1 MLSFADRRDRAQCAP
16 CTTPRQRA
24 AELQARGEID
34 AASRILGTLCGYG
47 DEDYG
52 DEDENGGAGEVR
64 PNAAADFA
72 QLLEICG
79 RHERAVE
86 ILRSVSKQC
95 DVSGEEAYLCKL
107 LLLKLL
113 FTRPR
118 PLHRK
123 DLPEMLA
130 LIASLTSKRT
140 ALGNAGKDTKHGVF
154 KSHWSYFLMIKGLL
168 SRERRLPSHL
178 QLFYVG
184 TENAEKEEDNVYC
197 VGDSHVVS
205 MGHRRIR
212 RDGEWRRIIP
222 WVVTGLKAWHVH
234 LGSAYFTGENLR
246 RALIAILKASEQ
258 ESPESPAGSE
268 PAAISSSRDPAANKR
283 KTECLLSAGE
293 IDVREGIGHAIECG
307 KYQDLR
313 TAVHHTVTSY
323 VKAIAALIKDIDPAR
338 RLKVFFLPVLPHAR
352 RRGNAGRFK
361 NRASRRTLQQMWN
374 KKLAEVLVPG
384 KVGQEEAGTRERD
397 FSFPQLSFLN
407 IAGDFEEN
415 AGPFLRPELSLDDGT
430 HANAKAVQIIQRGI
444 QALT

>member
-52 DEDENGGAGEVR
+52 DEDDEDENGGAGEVR

-154 KSHWSYFLMIKGLL
+154 KSHWSYFLMIKG
-168 SRERRLPSHL
+168 S
-178 QLFYVG
+178 
-184 TENAEKEEDNVYC
+184 T
-197 VGDSHVVS
+197 
-205 MGHRRIR
+205 
-212 RDGEWRRIIP
+212 
-222 WVVTGLKAWHVH
+222 
-234 LGSAYFTGENLR
+234 
-246 RALIAILKASEQ
+246 
-258 ESPESPAGSE
+258 
-268 PAAISSSRDPAANKR
+268 
-283 KTECLLSAGE
+283 
-293 IDVREGIGHAIECG
+293 
-307 KYQDLR
+307 
-313 TAVHHTVTSY
+313 
-323 VKAIAALIKDIDPAR
+323 
-338 RLKVFFLPVLPHAR
+338 
-352 RRGNAGRFK
+352 
-361 NRASRRTLQQMWN
+361 
-374 KKLAEVLVPG
+374 
-384 KVGQEEAGTRERD
+384 
-397 FSFPQLSFLN
+397 
-407 IAGDFEEN
+407 
-415 AGPFLRPELSLDDGT
+415 
-430 HANAKAVQIIQRGI
+430 
-444 QALT
+444 